1 MATASTPNR
10 RSASSKARMTPSEA
24 FVEVLVANGVT
35 DVLGIIGSANM
46 DALDIFPASGI
57 RYVPTAHEQGAGH
70 AAGRLQGA
78 DGGQDHRARD
88 DDHP

>member
-1 MATASTPNR
+1 MATDYSTPNR
-10 RSASSKARMTPSEA
+10 RPVSGKARMTPSEA

-35 DVLGIIGSANM
+35 DVFGIIGSANM

-70 AAGRLQGA
+70 
-78 DGGQDHRARD
+78 
-88 DDHP
+88 